1 MTNALRDSNHVT
13 TKLGVLFSDG
23 TTLVPIAINPTNGGF
38 KVNTVDTLQVAVT
51 QDALRDED
59 FVDVLL
65 GENSVDGTTIPV
77 YVDTDGAI
85 LIDT

>member
-1 MTNALRDSNHVT
+1 MQASRDNNHVP

-38 KVNTVDTLQVAVT
+38 KVNTTDTLGVAVT
-51 QDALRDED
+51 QDALRDEN
-59 FVDVLL
+59 FVHVLL

-77 YVDTDGAI
+77 YVDSTGAI
-85 LIDT
+85 LIAT